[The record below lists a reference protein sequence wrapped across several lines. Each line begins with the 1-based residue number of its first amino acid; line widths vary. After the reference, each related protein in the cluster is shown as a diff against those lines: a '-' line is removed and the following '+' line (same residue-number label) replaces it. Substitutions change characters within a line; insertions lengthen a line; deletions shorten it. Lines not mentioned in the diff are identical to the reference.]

1 MQFDVLTLFPE
12 IYPGPLGSS
21 ITGRAISR
29 GLLSVNAVD
38 LRNFTHDERG
48 TVDDKPYGGGPGM
61 LMKVEPLWE
70 ALESLT
76 SGGGKR
82 PKVVLTSPRGRLFT
96 QGIARELSQMEHI
109 IIVCGH
115 YEGIDQRFIDEWVDL
130 EISLGDYV
138 LTSGNLAAMV
148 MIDAVS
154 RLLPGALGSD
164 ESSVDESHSAGL
176 LEYPQYAR
184 PDEYMGRGVPEI
196 LLSGDHGRIAKWRH
210 EEAEKLTRDRRP
222 DLYAR
227 YRALCCGVFR
237 GKDEEQKD

>member
-1 MQFDVLTLFPE
+1 M
-12 IYPGPLGSS
+12 
-21 ITGRAISR
+21 
-29 GLLSVNAVD
+29 NAVD

-76 SGGGKR
+76 SGVDKR

-164 ESSVDESHSAGL
+164 EEGQDFASKVLFILGEAVRRTDPSLREWDALRLARKALLRTYRSQTGGDCFDAVSTLLGHCQLAVVAPVNVAASKNPIRISVTEQIPTVSDVGKREGMKGR
-176 LEYPQYAR
+176 AR
-184 PDEYMGRGVPEI
+184 I
-196 LLSGDHGRIAKWRH
+196 
-210 EEAEKLTRDRRP
+210 
-222 DLYAR
+222 
-227 YRALCCGVFR
+227 
-237 GKDEEQKD
+237 GKVRT